1 MLLMSVCNTD
11 YKDMQKLQRIV
22 ASTALHQGTTST
34 YLLSPPRP
42 SDETGALPTL

>member
-22 ASTALHQGTTST
+22 ASTALYQETTST
-34 YLLSPPRP
+34 YLLSPPWP